1 MAHALVLAAVLR
13 QFQKTAIAMRS
24 SFFPSMKQQTQPCLV
39 QGIRST
45 PHILWRKGNIGGG
58 QDLPYNCSNMRP
70 HQNLSQ
76 KCQPTLW
83 FTGCLVTHLVQK
95 LRNPRTMVASV
106 TRVTAMMNLHEGIN
120 ASVIKAMMGTPT
132 CLMGAKV
139 CIFQCDYFALISNY
153 LFTHG
158 WTCNRCW
165 WVHTARSTPMLWAMH
180 KYNTIGS
187 YDCICP
193 SGTSGNPRVKDGC
206 SPSKLKISGNKKKRI
221 IQYHDL
227 CCLY

>member
-1 MAHALVLAAVLR
+1 MTGSIAYQQPKMFSLPWGVVSTFQSVSLEQESTPTPVIPAAGLIIPRCPSMAHALVLAAVLR

-158 WTCNRCW
+158 
-165 WVHTARSTPMLWAMH
+165 
-180 KYNTIGS
+180 
-187 YDCICP
+187 
-193 SGTSGNPRVKDGC
+193 
-206 SPSKLKISGNKKKRI
+206 
-221 IQYHDL
+221 
-227 CCLY
+227 